1 METGEILGSFS
12 AQLICGR
19 ASHWAESRQ
28 IETRKGSSRAVRG
41 WGSSG
46 VVLGWGGL
54 SQSDRR
60 IGRGLGVVIGIVIC
74 V

>member
-19 ASHWAESRQ
+19 ASRWAESRR
-28 IETRKGSSRAVRG
+28 IEPRKGSSRAMRG

-46 VVLGWGGL
+46 VVLGRGGL
-54 SQSDRR
+54 SRSDRR